1 MADTKSGGLV
11 FTNDKCIG
19 CNRCIRE
26 CPTILANQADG
37 TRIEVD
43 DEMCIKCG
51 ACFHACNHDARDY
64 MDDTDKFL
72 EDLKHGKQFS
82 VIVAPAFIA
91 NYPREYK
98 KVFGYLKKLG
108 VLHVYSVSFGADITT
123 WSYINYILETGK
135 HGLVSQPCPAIVN
148 YIEKYQPEFI
158 QYLVPLHSP
167 MMDEAIY
174 LKKYKRVP
182 EQLVFL
188 SPCIA
193 KYLEINDPNCNGYVK
208 YNVTFKKLMEAIRGN
223 LASAPEADEESVYGL
238 GSMYPKPGGLKECAE
253 FFLGKEFSVLQVEGE
268 SEAYEFLKHYEERM
282 KTNKEKPLFVDI
294 LNCQKGCL
302 RGTGTDK
309 SLDNTD
315 IVLAVDKMHKL
326 VDNTPEKKKA
336 FGKKDDSK
344 NCWNYALPVEKRLE
358 YYNEQFKDLNYKDFW
373 RNYTPKGVTV
383 KIPNEQQL
391 DDIFMDMNKKTE
403 ESRHIDCECCG
414 YRTCVEMA
422 TAIHNGTNFKENCI
436 HYIKGVADE
445 ERAEIQK
452 AHEELMEEH
461 EIKNQHLN
469 IVIDEFRALGSDI
482 EQLAAANDTSAEEI
496 SDVAKAVEIILD
508 QCKELTESLS
518 IFSAFIDAYK
528 ESNDSISDIA
538 SQTSLLS
545 LNANIEAARA
555 GELGKGFAVVA
566 DEIRK
571 LSDSTQEMIDLNNKN
586 ATETVPKISKSV
598 EDIKYLIASINE
610 MGEKIENVAAATQEI
625 AAQSETIMS
634 KSENI
639 QKDVRAM

>member
-1 MADTKSGGLV
+1 
-11 FTNDKCIG
+11 
-19 CNRCIRE
+19 
-26 CPTILANQADG
+26 
-37 TRIEVD
+37 
-43 DEMCIKCG
+43 
-51 ACFHACNHDARDY
+51 
-64 MDDTDKFL
+64 
-72 EDLKHGKQFS
+72 
-82 VIVAPAFIA
+82 
-91 NYPREYK
+91 
-98 KVFGYLKKLG
+98 
-108 VLHVYSVSFGADITT
+108 
-123 WSYINYILETGK
+123 
-135 HGLVSQPCPAIVN
+135 
-148 YIEKYQPEFI
+148 
-158 QYLVPLHSP
+158 

-174 LKKYKRVP
+174 LKKYKKVP

-193 KYLEINDPNCNGYVK
+193 KYLEINDPNCGGYVK
-208 YNVTFKKLMEAIRGN
+208 YNVTFKKLMEAIKPQ

-268 SEAYEFLKHYEERM
+268 SEAYEFLEHYEERM

-315 IVLAVDKMHKL
+315 IVLAVDKMHRL
-326 VDNTPEKKKA
+326 VENTPEKKKLL
-336 FGKKDDSK
+336 GKKDESK

-373 RNYTPKGVTV
+373 RNYSSKAVNV
-383 KIPNEQQL
+383 KIPSEAEYE
-391 DDIFMDMNKKTE
+391 DIFNDMNKRTE
-403 ESRHIDCECCG
+403 DSRHIDCECCG
-414 YRTCVEMA
+414 YRTCYEMA

-436 HYIKGVADE
+436 HYIKGIADE
-445 ERAEIQK
+445 ERAEIQR

-461 EIKNQHLN
+461 EIKDQHLN

-482 EQLAAANDTSAEEI
+482 EQLAAANDTSAEEV
-496 SDVAKAVEIILD
+496 SDVAKTVEQILD
-508 QCKELTESLS
+508 QCNTLTESLTV
-518 IFSAFIDAYK
+518 FSSFLDAYK
-528 ESNDSISDIA
+528 ASNDSISDIA

-555 GELGKGFAVVA
+555 GEMGKGFAVVA

-571 LSDSTQEMIDLNNKN
+571 LSDSTQEMIDINNQN
-586 ATETVPKISKSV
+586 ATETVPKITKSI
-598 EDIKYLIASINE
+598 EDIKFLIACINE
-610 MGEKIENVAAATQEI
+610 MGTKIENIAAATEEI
-625 AAQSETIMS
+625 AAQSDTIMA

-639 QKDVRAM
+639 QKDVREM